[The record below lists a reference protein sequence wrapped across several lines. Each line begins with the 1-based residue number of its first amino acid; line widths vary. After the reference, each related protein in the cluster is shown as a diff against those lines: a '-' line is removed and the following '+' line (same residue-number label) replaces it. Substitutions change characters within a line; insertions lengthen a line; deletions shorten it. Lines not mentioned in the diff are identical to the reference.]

1 MDTRFSRSELQT
13 KFLSEFRVSI
23 LEGRTK
29 ISCTVQMDSLGS
41 FCLELLLFVCFICQ
55 KFKESRVMIHSYSYL
70 VGGNGSNLA
79 EPSTV
84 ALIQF
89 STRINPGRDTDHD
102 TAGSFKCR
110 IN

>member
-55 KFKESRVMIHSYSYL
+55 KFKGHDSSILLLRRRVMG
-70 VGGNGSNLA
+70 V
-79 EPSTV
+79 P
-84 ALIQF
+84 
-89 STRINPGRDTDHD
+89 
-102 TAGSFKCR
+102 
-110 IN
+110 